1 VNEFLNSKKQQLD
14 QLRRA
19 VILNRERVL
28 QRLSQLSYEA
38 QQMRHYS
45 AAARCEELIGK
56 EIGMF
61 VDRSALL
68 WEIDPD
74 KLTPEQLDCIAEHLI
89 KKALGNN
96 PQVVAEAKR
105 RLEAG
110 ETVTVEAIET
120 TFEAT

>member
-1 VNEFLNSKKQQLD
+1 
-14 QLRRA
+14 

-28 QRLSQLSYEA
+28 HRLSKLSNEA
-38 QQMRHYS
+38 QQTGHYS

-68 WEIDPD
+68 WEMDPD
-74 KLTPEQLDCIAEHLI
+74 KMTPEQLDCISEHLI
-89 KKALGNN
+89 KKALAGK
-96 PQVVAEAKR
+96 PEAMVAEARR

-110 ETVTVEAIET
+110 ETVTIE
-120 TFEAT
+120 ELERNQLERAQEPKE

>member
-1 VNEFLNSKKQQLD
+1 MSSLASKSSSSINCE
-14 QLRRA
+14 A

-28 QRLSQLSYEA
+28 QWLSQLSYEA

-45 AAARCEELIGK
+45 AAARCEELMGK

-74 KLTPEQLDCIAEHLI
+74 KMTPEQLDCIADHLI
-89 KKALGNN
+89 AKSLGNN
-96 PQVVAEAKR
+96 P
-105 RLEAG
+105 
-110 ETVTVEAIET
+110 EAIAEDGADWSLERLVQSMPSART
-120 TFEAT
+120 